1 MYSPFSIRGH
11 MSSFWQEIS
20 PSPPTPRALPGAFS
34 HTFHPYQLYLEEGV
48 IKEIDDLADALNFT
62 RSGCLELMVE
72 LWLHPSKT
80 FQEVVI
86 SELRTRRRGPSYS
99 PRQVLRQGF
108 VSRSFK
114 RSISLTMSRALLA
127 EWEEVTLKKLTPS
140 VPKILLLTRELLP
153 EDLRKKLG

>member
-1 MYSPFSIRGH
+1 

-20 PSPPTPRALPGAFS
+20 PSPPTPRPIPTPSAFS
-34 HTFHPYQLYLEEGV
+34 RTFLPYQLYLEEGV

-80 FQEVVI
+80 FQEVVVT
-86 SELRTRRRGPSYS
+86 ELRTRRRGPSYF

-108 VSRSFK
+108 VSLSFK
-114 RSISLTMSRALLA
+114 RSITLTMSSALLV
-127 EWEEVTLKKLTPS
+127 EWEEKTLKKLTPS
-140 VPKILLLTRELLP
+140 VPKILLLTRDLLP
-153 EDLRKKLG
+153 ENLRKKLG